1 MVELV
6 RSSHKVFKIKY
17 HIVFC
22 VKYRKDL
29 FLEEKYVATVKQICK
44 DIENR
49 FHLLFET
56 MGFDEDHVHFL
67 VESLTTTYSPAK
79 IFQVVKSI
87 SARELFKRHPEIKKE
102 LYHGEFWSDG
112 GYAGTVGEG
121 INADIIRSYIKR
133 QGRKGDQLRLLEFV
147 DAP

>member
-1 MVELV
+1 MTELV

-17 HIVFC
+17 HVVFC
-22 VKYRKDL
+22 IKYRKNL
-29 FLEEKYVATVKQICK
+29 FLKEEYVSTVKQICK

-56 MGFDEDHVHFL
+56 IGFDEDHVHFL
-67 VESLTTTYSPAK
+67 IESLTTTYSPAK

-87 SARELFKRHPEIKKE
+87 SAIELFKRHPEIKKE

-112 GYAGTVGEG
+112 GYIGTVGEG
-121 INADIIRSYIKR
+121 INAEIIRGYIKR
-133 QGRKGDQLRLLEFV
+133 QGRKGNQLRLVEFV
-147 DAP
+147 S

>member
-1 MVELV
+1 MVEII

-17 HIVFC
+17 HFVFC

-29 FLEEKYVATVKQICK
+29 FLEEKYVTTIKQICK
-44 DIENR
+44 DIEDR
-49 FHLLFET
+49 FYIKFET

-67 VESLTTTYSPAK
+67 IEAMTTTYSPAK
-79 IFQVVKSI
+79 IFQIVKSI
-87 SARELFKRHPEIKKE
+87 SARELFKRHPIIKRE

-121 INADIIRSYIKR
+121 INGDIIRNYIKN
-133 QGRKGDQLRLLEFV
+133 QGRKGDQLKLINFV
-147 DAP
+147 

>member
-1 MVELV
+1 MNELI
-6 RSSHKVFKIKY
+6 RSSHKIFKIKY

-22 VKYRKDL
+22 IKYRKDL
-29 FLEEKYVATVKQICK
+29 FLEERYVSTIKQICK

-56 MGFDEDHVHFL
+56 IGFDEDHVHFL
-67 VESLTTTYSPAK
+67 VEVLTTTYSPAK

-87 SARELFKRHPEIKKE
+87 SAIELFKRHPEIKKE

-112 GYAGTVGEG
+112 GYVGTVGEG
-121 INADIIRSYIKR
+121 INADIIRKYIQK
-133 QGRKGDQLRLLEFV
+133 QGRDASQLKLSNFS
-147 DAP
+147 